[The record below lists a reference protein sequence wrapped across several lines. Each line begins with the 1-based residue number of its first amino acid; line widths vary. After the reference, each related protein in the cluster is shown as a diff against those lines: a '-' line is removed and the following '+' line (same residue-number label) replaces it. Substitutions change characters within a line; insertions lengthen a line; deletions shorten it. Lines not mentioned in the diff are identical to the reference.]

1 MIIKKDQVQLLQC
14 FRTTFSDPEKALSL
28 FQTIPKNS
36 PSFKSHIFNSDA
48 QYVLYRIYLRKGE
61 YQKAKEIAEN
71 NLASLFHAE
80 DKHRL
85 FYLLLACCSINLL
98 LNNSDI
104 AYQFAL
110 NARDVVTNLNDV
122 VASVKFEFLFG
133 RIFLARNQYQDAREH
148 FLKAIEI
155 MSSYSDDKERGDI
168 LLNICGCYMHEGNW
182 AQSILYGLQVI
193 EAKERYILHTENTL
207 GEETY
212 GWLVYGC
219 GQYMRIPVS
228 DNAVLADGYY
238 DVGVSYE
245 NLGDYS
251 QAIEYLLKAIGIKE
265 NIRDMLGVAN
275 CANALGMLY
284 RSKKEYSKALDY
296 FKRSSI
302 IFSEQSNALLR
313 GYALVNIAEI
323 KAVEGDAQTSLTL
336 GSEAEVIFSEYNDNY
351 GKVSASV
358 NLAGFLRRAGR
369 YTEAIDKLNLT
380 LVYASGIN
388 AKLHQI
394 SCYYERGLCYHELR
408 NAKLARES
416 LLQALALAEAQDI
429 KKELISIHEA
439 LCNHYQSIKQFKD
452 ALHHQQQVEKI
463 RQQLFNEESDRRE
476 KNLTILYEVEKHKRA
491 SEESKQALLQSQAEV
506 EAKTRELAD
515 FALRIVE
522 KQEFLDTIEK
532 GLESILQAKPAEKD
546 SVAMNLLRSVRRDST
561 VDEDWQAF
569 QTQFN
574 GMQQDFVNAV
584 TRSFPSLS
592 PTELKVC
599 ALLRMNL
606 RTKEIADI
614 MHISSKAVENHRLR
628 LRKKMGLGRDANLVK
643 ALLEMG
649 SV

>member
-1 MIIKKDQVQLLQC
+1 MIVKKDAEKLLLA
-14 FRTTFSDPEKALSL
+14 FRTTFSNPEKALAL
-28 FQTIPKNS
+28 FQSIPQKS
-36 PSFKSHIFNSDA
+36 PSYKIAHFTCDA
-48 QYVLYRIYLRKGE
+48 HYVLYRIYLRQGE
-61 YQKAKEIAEN
+61 YQKAKECVEN
-71 NLASLFHAE
+71 NLSVVFHIE
-80 DKHRL
+80 DKKRHVYHL
-85 FYLLLACCSINLL
+85 MACCSINLL
-98 LNNSDI
+98 LNNDDI

-110 NARDVVTNLNDV
+110 NAKDVLHELDDA
-122 VASVKFEFLFG
+122 VAWAKYEFLVG
-133 RIFLARNQYQDAREH
+133 RIFLSRNQYQDAREH
-148 FLKAIEI
+148 FFKALEY
-155 MSSYSDDKERGDI
+155 MSVYSDDKEKGDI
-168 LLNICGCYMHEGNW
+168 LLNVCCCYMHEGNW

-193 EAKERYILHTENTL
+193 EAKEQYFLHIDNALKEDTH
-207 GEETY
+207 
-212 GWLVYGC
+212 GWLVFGC
-219 GQYMRIPVS
+219 GQYLRVPVRDES
-228 DNAVLADGYY
+228 VLADGYY
-238 DVGVSYE
+238 DVGICYE
-245 NLGDYS
+245 YLGDS
-251 QAIEYLLKAIGIKE
+251 AQATQYLLKALEIKE
-265 NIRDMLGVAN
+265 RINDVFGIGN
-275 CANALGMLY
+275 CLNSLGMVF
-284 RSKKEYSKALDY
+284 RTKKDMRKALDY
-296 FKRSSI
+296 F
-302 IFSEQSNALLR
+302 EQSRRVFSDTEHSISLGNALL
-313 GYALVNIAEI
+313 NIAEL
-323 KAVEGDAQTSLTL
+323 KADDNDFTTALRLVEDAEKL
-336 GSEAEVIFSEYNDNY
+336 FSNANDNY
-351 GKVSASV
+351 SKVSAHLNRAS
-358 NLAGFLRRAGR
+358 FLRMAEK

-388 AKLHQI
+388 ATMHKI
-394 SCYYERGLCYHELR
+394 RCYYERGLCYHELR